1 MALVEFGNGV
11 SQIVG
16 RVGGNVFQRGRAGSQ
31 LRSLPINTGR
41 KQNQGNFARGSLSSS
56 SSYWRTLSD
65 ARKATWNALALTQTR
80 YNRTGAP
87 YTPSAFQVWN
97 ELQFNYSIVRAGAY
111 LSFAPAPV
119 ALPSLSGTS
128 VDISAGGSTIDI
140 GGTIGG
146 GATDWQWIIE
156 ATRPQGAG
164 VQSNR
169 APFLLISSDEPLDAL
184 PPNMW
189 GPYTRRIGFGPNE
202 GQVIFTRISAIENS
216 TGWRIPSQI
225 IRSIVAA

>member
-1 MALVEFGNGV
+1 M

-31 LRSLPINTGR
+31 IRSLPINTGR

-56 SSYWRTLSD
+56 SSYWRTLSE

-80 YNRTGAP
+80 YNRVGTP
-87 YTPSAFQVWN
+87 YTPSAFQVWC
-97 ELQFNYSIVRAGAY
+97 ELQFNYSIVNAGAY
-111 LSFAPAPV
+111 LSTAPAPV
-119 ALPSLSGTS
+119 ALPSLTLTT
-128 VDISAGGSTIDI
+128 VDISEGGATYDI

-146 GATDWQWIIE
+146 GSTDWQWIIE

-164 VQSNR
+164 IQVNR
-169 APFLLISSDEPLDAL
+169 APFLLISSDEPLDSL

-189 GPYTRRIGFGPNE
+189 APYVKRIGFGPME

-216 TGWRIPSQI
+216 TGWRMPSQL